1 MSASAR
7 VSKEL
12 ARERARARARAE
24 RSALTA
30 DPRAPVPRGVLG
42 FKNETNK
49 NVIERFMNT
58 FL

>member
-1 MSASAR
+1 M
-7 VSKEL
+7 SKEL